1 MQGCCP
7 AYGPQGHSRLEGTF
21 RGSQQWQSITSVV
34 PQSPDV
40 AITPQR
46 AGEPGEAGLP
56 LLLPSARRRG
66 PRTPPPAAQAPPMSP
81 GGTQAACLAL
91 PFISPSFFHPKMGE
105 TSQAAGP
112 GLPTLPPCSGCSLA
126 PTVGKGT
133 PQPSRDITG
142 VSSLWAGELPYLPS
156 LSALR
161 CPVPPPSPWA
171 DSPVLSRLGIPDGI
185 SGDLRCVSRELLGAT
200 DPATVLGGGL
210 RGGRALGPGTRG
222 CSRGMPPHP
231 ASPSCSGEHSRVLH
245 PGVPLRLGS
254 ALTASWVLLGTR
266 IPGWA
271 GLNAPGLGQ
280 GCRHL
285 TFPLLSVTLLVS
297 FGSSMLYGYNLAV
310 VNSPAVHIKAFY
322 NATWSQRYG
331 HGLAPGPLTL
341 LYSLT
346 VSIFALGGLV
356 GSLLVG
362 VLVERYGRNG
372 TLSRSALLV
381 ILAGSFMGFSRE
393 LGSPEMVI
401 IGRSITGL
409 HSGICLSVVPLYLGE
424 IAPKNLRGFLGLM
437 PSIFICLGVFFAQ
450 VLGLPELLGKD
461 RFWPLFLSV
470 VVIPASFQLLLLH
483 CFPESPRYLLIEKN
497 DVCGASKALRRF
509 LGTPDV
515 QDVIE
520 EMKEEQR
527 SLSSVEMVSVWQ
539 LLRDRSVRWQT
550 LSVVV
555 VNAGMQLSGIDAIW
569 FYTNTIFENAGIP
582 VSQIPYTTVGTGA
595 IEVVAGLIGCFT
607 IEKLGRRPL
616 IITGFCAMGICSAG
630 ITISLLLQ
638 TTLPWMRYVG
648 VACVVGIIAG
658 FCMGPAGV
666 PFLMTAELFTQS
678 HRPAA
683 YIVGG
688 SLNWLCNFT
697 IGFIFPFLQMSTGA
711 FCYLV
716 FCGICLLVALYVYL
730 IIPETKNKTFMEISH
745 IFATRRSFF
754 SIPAQLIGMM
764 KLNGYGALESS
775 SLEGSGSSP
784 T

>member
-1 MQGCCP
+1 M
-7 AYGPQGHSRLEGTF
+7 
-21 RGSQQWQSITSVV
+21 
-34 PQSPDV
+34 
-40 AITPQR
+40 
-46 AGEPGEAGLP
+46 
-56 LLLPSARRRG
+56 
-66 PRTPPPAAQAPPMSP
+66 
-81 GGTQAACLAL
+81 
-91 PFISPSFFHPKMGE
+91 K
-105 TSQAAGP
+105 
-112 GLPTLPPCSGCSLA
+112 
-126 PTVGKGT
+126 
-133 PQPSRDITG
+133 
-142 VSSLWAGELPYLPS
+142 
-156 LSALR
+156 
-161 CPVPPPSPWA
+161 
-171 DSPVLSRLGIPDGI
+171 
-185 SGDLRCVSRELLGAT
+185 
-200 DPATVLGGGL
+200 
-210 RGGRALGPGTRG
+210 
-222 CSRGMPPHP
+222 
-231 ASPSCSGEHSRVLH
+231 
-245 PGVPLRLGS
+245 
-254 ALTASWVLLGTR
+254 
-266 IPGWA
+266 
-271 GLNAPGLGQ
+271 
-280 GCRHL
+280 HL

-322 NATWSQRYG
+322 NATWSRRYG
-331 HGLAPGPLTL
+331 HGLAAGPLTL

-372 TLSRSALLV
+372 ALSRSALLV
-381 ILAGSFMGFSRE
+381 LLAGGFMGFSRE

-401 IGRSITGL
+401 VGRSVTGL

-424 IAPKNLRGFLGLM
+424 IAPKNLRGFLSLM

-470 VVIPASFQLLLLH
+470 VVIPASLQLLLLH
-483 CFPESPRYLLIEKN
+483 CFPESPRYLLIERN
-497 DVCGASKALRRF
+497 DICGATEALHRF

-527 SLSSVEMVSVWQ
+527 SLSSMEMVSVWQ

-555 VNAGMQLSGIDAIW
+555 VNAGMQLSGIDAVSPGRSSPLGPGSAEAELRPGNSFPQVHHSSDPLAHAKSPPWQIW
-569 FYTNTIFENAGIP
+569 FYTNIIFKNAGIP
-582 VSQIPYTTVGTGA
+582 VSQIPYAIVGTGA

-616 IITGFCAMGICSAG
+616 VITGFCAMGICLAG
-630 ITISLLLQ
+630 ITVSMLLQ
-638 TTLPWMRYVG
+638 TALPWMRYFS
-648 VACVVGIIAG
+648 VACVIGIIAG

-683 YIVGG
+683 YVVGG

-697 IGFIFPFLQMSTGA
+697 IGFVFPFLQMSAGA

-716 FCGICLLVALYVYL
+716 FCGVCLLVALYVYL
-730 IIPETKNKTFMEISH
+730 VVPETKNKTFMEISH

-754 SIPAQLIGMM
+754 SIPAHLIRMR
-764 KLNGYGALESS
+764 KLDGYGALESS
-775 SLEGSGSSP
+775 SLEGSGSSLP
-784 T
+784 

>member
-1 MQGCCP
+1 
-7 AYGPQGHSRLEGTF
+7 
-21 RGSQQWQSITSVV
+21 
-34 PQSPDV
+34 
-40 AITPQR
+40 
-46 AGEPGEAGLP
+46 
-56 LLLPSARRRG
+56 
-66 PRTPPPAAQAPPMSP
+66 
-81 GGTQAACLAL
+81 
-91 PFISPSFFHPKMGE
+91 MGE

-112 GLPTLPPCSGCSLA
+112 GLPSSPSPPPPSPRSACSLG

-133 PQPSRDITG
+133 PRPGGDITG
-142 VSSLWAGELPYLPS
+142 
-156 LSALR
+156 
-161 CPVPPPSPWA
+161 
-171 DSPVLSRLGIPDGI
+171 
-185 SGDLRCVSRELLGAT
+185 
-200 DPATVLGGGL
+200 
-210 RGGRALGPGTRG
+210 
-222 CSRGMPPHP
+222 
-231 ASPSCSGEHSRVLH
+231 
-245 PGVPLRLGS
+245 
-254 ALTASWVLLGTR
+254 
-266 IPGWA
+266 
-271 GLNAPGLGQ
+271 
-280 GCRHL
+280 HL
-285 TFPLLSVTLLVS
+285 TFSLLSVTLLVS

-331 HGLAPGPLTL
+331 HELGPGPLTL

-362 VLVERYGRNG
+362 VLVKQYGRNG
-372 TLSRSALLV
+372 ALSRSALLV
-381 ILAGSFMGFSRE
+381 LLAGGFMGFSRE

-401 IGRSITGL
+401 IGRTITGL

-424 IAPKNLRGFLGLM
+424 ISPKNLRGFLGLM
-437 PSIFICLGVFFAQ
+437 PSIFICLGVFAAQ
-450 VLGLPELLGKD
+450 VLSLPELLGKD
-461 RFWPLFLSV
+461 RFWPLLLSV
-470 VVIPASFQLLLLH
+470 VVVPASLQLLLLH
-483 CFPESPRYLLIEKN
+483 CFPESPRYLLIERN
-497 DVCGASKALRRF
+497 DVCGATKGERISWRRLALGHAGCFSKVFQDQALHRF

-527 SLSSVEMVSVWQ
+527 SLSSMEMVSVWQ
-539 LLRDRSVRWQT
+539 LLRDHSVRWQT

-569 FYTNTIFENAGIP
+569 FYTNIIFENAGIP

-595 IEVVAGLIGCFT
+595 VEVFAGLIGCFT
-607 IEKLGRRPL
+607 IEKVGRRPL
-616 IITGFCAMGICSAG
+616 IIIGFCAMGICSAG

-638 TTLPWMRYVG
+638 AALPWMRYIG

-716 FCGICLLVALYVYL
+716 FCGVCLLVALYVYI

-745 IFATRRSFF
+745 IFSSRRSIL
-754 SIPAQLIGMM
+754 SIPAHLIGMM
-764 KLNGYGALESS
+764 RLDGYGTLESS
-775 SLEGSGSSP
+775 SMEVSGSSQP
-784 T
+784 

>member
-1 MQGCCP
+1 
-7 AYGPQGHSRLEGTF
+7 
-21 RGSQQWQSITSVV
+21 
-34 PQSPDV
+34 
-40 AITPQR
+40 
-46 AGEPGEAGLP
+46 
-56 LLLPSARRRG
+56 
-66 PRTPPPAAQAPPMSP
+66 
-81 GGTQAACLAL
+81 
-91 PFISPSFFHPKMGE
+91 
-105 TSQAAGP
+105 
-112 GLPTLPPCSGCSLA
+112 
-126 PTVGKGT
+126 
-133 PQPSRDITG
+133 
-142 VSSLWAGELPYLPS
+142 
-156 LSALR
+156 
-161 CPVPPPSPWA
+161 
-171 DSPVLSRLGIPDGI
+171 
-185 SGDLRCVSRELLGAT
+185 
-200 DPATVLGGGL
+200 
-210 RGGRALGPGTRG
+210 
-222 CSRGMPPHP
+222 
-231 ASPSCSGEHSRVLH
+231 
-245 PGVPLRLGS
+245 
-254 ALTASWVLLGTR
+254 
-266 IPGWA
+266 
-271 GLNAPGLGQ
+271 
-280 GCRHL
+280 L

-322 NATWSQRYG
+322 NTTWARRYG

-341 LYSLT
+341 FYSLT

-362 VLVERYGRNG
+362 LLVVRYGRNG
-372 TLSRSALLV
+372 ALSRSALL
-381 ILAGSFMGFSRE
+381 ILLAGGFMGFSRE

-409 HSGICLSVVPLYLGE
+409 HSGRCCLGCR
-424 IAPKNLRGFLGLM
+424 ANLRGFLGLM
-437 PSIFICLGVFFAQ
+437 PSIFICLGLFFAQ
-450 VLGLPELLGKD
+450 VLGLPELLGED

-470 VVIPASFQLLLLH
+470 VVVPACLQLLLLH
-483 CFPESPRYLLIEKN
+483 CFPESPRYLLIERN
-497 DVCGASKALRRF
+497 DVCGATKALRQF

-520 EMKEEQR
+520 EMKEEQQ

-569 FYTNTIFENAGIP
+569 FYTTIIFENAGIP

-595 IEVVAGLIGCFT
+595 IEVVMGLIGCFT

-616 IITGFCAMGICSAG
+616 IITGFCTMGICSAG
-630 ITISLLLQ
+630 ITVSLLLQ
-638 TTLPWMRYVG
+638 TALPWMRYVV

-658 FCMGPAGV
+658 FCMGPAGI

-697 IGFIFPFLQMSTGA
+697 VGFIFPFLQMSAGA

-730 IIPETKNKTFMEISH
+730 VVPETKNKTFTEISH
-745 IFATRRSFF
+745 IFA
-754 SIPAQLIGMM
+754 
-764 KLNGYGALESS
+764 
-775 SLEGSGSSP
+775 
-784 T
+784 

>member
-1 MQGCCP
+1 
-7 AYGPQGHSRLEGTF
+7 
-21 RGSQQWQSITSVV
+21 I
-34 PQSPDV
+34 
-40 AITPQR
+40 
-46 AGEPGEAGLP
+46 
-56 LLLPSARRRG
+56 
-66 PRTPPPAAQAPPMSP
+66 
-81 GGTQAACLAL
+81 
-91 PFISPSFFHPKMGE
+91 
-105 TSQAAGP
+105 
-112 GLPTLPPCSGCSLA
+112 
-126 PTVGKGT
+126 
-133 PQPSRDITG
+133 
-142 VSSLWAGELPYLPS
+142 
-156 LSALR
+156 
-161 CPVPPPSPWA
+161 
-171 DSPVLSRLGIPDGI
+171 
-185 SGDLRCVSRELLGAT
+185 
-200 DPATVLGGGL
+200 
-210 RGGRALGPGTRG
+210 
-222 CSRGMPPHP
+222 
-231 ASPSCSGEHSRVLH
+231 
-245 PGVPLRLGS
+245 
-254 ALTASWVLLGTR
+254 
-266 IPGWA
+266 
-271 GLNAPGLGQ
+271 
-280 GCRHL
+280 

-310 VNSPAVHIKAFY
+310 VNSPAEHIKAFY
-322 NATWSQRYG
+322 NSTWSQRYG

-341 LYSLT
+341 LYALT

-372 TLSRSALLV
+372 ALSRSALLV
-381 ILAGSFMGFSRE
+381 LLAGSFMGFSRE

-409 HSGICLSVVPLYLGE
+409 HSGGCFLGCAQPLPHGVVPLYLGE

-437 PSIFICLGVFFAQ
+437 PSIFICLGVFSAQ

-470 VVIPASFQLLLLH
+470 VVVPASLQLLLLH
-483 CFPESPRYLLIEKN
+483 CFPESPRYLLIERN
-497 DVCGASKALRRF
+497 DVCGATKALHRF

-520 EMKEEQR
+520 EMREEQR
-527 SLSSVEMVSVWQ
+527 SLSSMEMASVWQ
-539 LLRDRSVRWQT
+539 LLRDRSMRWQT

-582 VSQIPYTTVGTGA
+582 VSQIPYTTMGTGA

-607 IEKLGRRPL
+607 IERVGRRPL
-616 IITGFCAMGICSAG
+616 IITGFCAMGVCSAG

-638 TTLPWMRYVG
+638 AALPWMRYVS

-666 PFLMTAELFTQS
+666 PFLMTAELFMQS

-697 IGFIFPFLQMSTGA
+697 IGFIFPFLQMSAGA

-716 FCGICLLVALYVYL
+716 FCGVCLLVALYVYL
-730 IIPETKNKTFMEISH
+730 VIPETKNKTFMEISH
-745 IFATRRSFF
+745 IFA
-754 SIPAQLIGMM
+754 
-764 KLNGYGALESS
+764 
-775 SLEGSGSSP
+775 
-784 T
+784 